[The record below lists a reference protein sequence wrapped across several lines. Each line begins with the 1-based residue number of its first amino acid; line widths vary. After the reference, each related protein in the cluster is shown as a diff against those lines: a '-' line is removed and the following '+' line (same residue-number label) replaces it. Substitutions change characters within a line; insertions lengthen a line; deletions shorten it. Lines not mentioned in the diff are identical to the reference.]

1 LKDLERKTIKN
12 ISEEEEK
19 DGKLWIASIVTPYIG
34 VYRGMDCLQCVFSP
48 VSSCEQ
54 IPTLHLFK

>member
-34 VYRGMDCLQCVFSP
+34 VYSL
-48 VSSCEQ
+48 
-54 IPTLHLFK
+54 